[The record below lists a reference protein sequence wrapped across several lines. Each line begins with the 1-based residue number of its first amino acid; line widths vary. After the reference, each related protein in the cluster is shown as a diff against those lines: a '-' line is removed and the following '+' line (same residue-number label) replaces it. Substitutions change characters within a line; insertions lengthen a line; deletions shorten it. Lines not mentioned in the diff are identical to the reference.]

1 MNMLRWMCILVVT
14 CKDKTRNKHAGW
26 TLRVAHDVNKI
37 KEILLKR
44 YRHLI
49 RKERLGK
56 KVLGCDIEER
66 TTKNKMNMPVRQEK
80 YMTLS
85 R

>member
-1 MNMLRWMCILVVT
+1 MQ
-14 CKDKTRNKHAGW
+14 
-26 TLRVAHDVNKI
+26 DVNKI

-66 TTKNKMNMPVRQEK
+66 TTKNKMDMPMRQEK

-85 R
+85 MGDESDKLTLSRKIISHTSHPR